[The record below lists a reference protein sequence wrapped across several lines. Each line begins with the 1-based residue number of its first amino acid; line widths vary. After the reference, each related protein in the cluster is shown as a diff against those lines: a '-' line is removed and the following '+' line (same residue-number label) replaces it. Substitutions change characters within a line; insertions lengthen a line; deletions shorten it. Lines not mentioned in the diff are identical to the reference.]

1 MNRPPNLLPALVTPF
16 TEDGTIDAAA
26 HSFNVHTLWAQGVR
40 GFLIGGSTG
49 EGPYL
54 DAGERT
60 ELVALA
66 RAELGDEAHLLCGVS
81 GESTAQ
87 AVAQTAEAVAGGA
100 DGVLVMTPT
109 TLIRGRDDLVFAH
122 FREVAE
128 RSPLP
133 LFVYTVPNVT
143 GYSLPVE
150 TITELS
156 RVEGIVGVKDSSGD
170 PDRAGAVRAGVDEG
184 FIIMIGS
191 SRAIAATRARGADGA
206 ITASSNYAAAL
217 AQQVVDGEPGAQ
229 ELLTTL
235 VSIVEPNGI
244 PGTKAA
250 AEVMGLRAGWPRR
263 PLRPVEE
270 PVRREIAAGL
280 ARPG

>member
-1 MNRPPNLLPALVTPF
+1 MNRPPSLLPALVTPF

-26 HSFNVHTLWAQGVR
+26 HSFNVRTLWDQGVR

-66 RAELGDEAHLLCGVS
+66 RTELGDDAYLLCGVS

-87 AVAQTAEAVAGGA
+87 AVAQAAEAVAGGA

-122 FREVAE
+122 FREVAQ

-150 TITELS
+150 TINELS

-170 PDRAGAVRAGVDEG
+170 PDRAGALRAGADAG
-184 FIIMIGS
+184 FVIMIGS
-191 SRAIAATRARGADGA
+191 SRAITATRARGADGA

-229 ELLTTL
+229 KLLTTL

-250 AEVMGLRAGWPRR
+250 AEVTGLRAGWPRR
-263 PLRPVEE
+263 PLRPVDE
-270 PVRREIAAGL
+270 PVRRQIAAGL